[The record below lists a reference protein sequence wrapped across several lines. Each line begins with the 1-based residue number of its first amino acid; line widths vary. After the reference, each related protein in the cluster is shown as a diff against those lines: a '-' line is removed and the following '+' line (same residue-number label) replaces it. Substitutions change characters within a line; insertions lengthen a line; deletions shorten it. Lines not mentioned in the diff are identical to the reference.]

1 VSEKESGRLRQAV
14 DRLMEAQEDASH
26 AARQGLER
34 RRGDFDY
41 EDSSGASAH
50 LEEALVDVLD
60 ILEGAAEDVRG
71 ILGDVAEEEARRVRE
86 EVVRLEARRLRL
98 SEAVMKGDEKALE
111 EDSRLEQRIRMLA
124 RRQIG
129 GNQNE
134 DLGDRRSDG
143 QS

>member
-1 VSEKESGRLRQAV
+1 MSEQDAGRLRQAV
-14 DRLMEAQEDASH
+14 ARLMEAQEDASH

-41 EDSSGASAH
+41 EDSSGAGTN

-60 ILEGAAEDVRG
+60 ILEGAAEDARG
-71 ILGDVAEEEARRVRE
+71 ILGDVAEDEARRARE
-86 EVVRLEARRLRL
+86 EVERIEAQRLRL

-111 EDSRLEQRIRMLA
+111 EDRRLEQRIRELA

-129 GNQNE
+129 GNQDEPRGTE
-134 DLGDRRSDG
+134 DA
-143 QS
+143 

>member
-1 VSEKESGRLRQAV
+1 VSEQDAGRLRQAV
-14 DRLMEAQEDASH
+14 ARLMEAQEDASH

-41 EDSSGASAH
+41 EDSSGAGTN

-60 ILEGAAEDVRG
+60 ILEGAAEDARG
-71 ILGDVAEEEARRVRE
+71 ILGDVAEDEARRARE
-86 EVVRLEARRLRL
+86 EVERIEAQRLRL

-111 EDSRLEQRIRMLA
+111 EDRRLEQRIRELA

-129 GNQNE
+129 GNQDEPRGTE
-134 DLGDRRSDG
+134 DA
-143 QS
+143 